1 MVVLGLQKEVS
12 WWRRPDR
19 RSTSFELV
27 APDSVP
33 EQVLG
38 LRDDATAVFQLAD
51 ALNRERRLGVL
62 EAHLARGTGR

>member
-1 MVVLGLQKEVS
+1 
-12 WWRRPDR
+12 
-19 RSTSFELV
+19 
-27 APDSVP
+27 VP